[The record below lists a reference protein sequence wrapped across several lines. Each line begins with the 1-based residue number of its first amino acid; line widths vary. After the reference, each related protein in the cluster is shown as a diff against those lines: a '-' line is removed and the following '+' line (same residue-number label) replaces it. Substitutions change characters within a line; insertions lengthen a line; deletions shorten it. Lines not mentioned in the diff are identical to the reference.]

1 MLSLGL
7 IGVQTTVQAMVEVM
21 WGFMEA
27 SPTNVTIVLPHLVD
41 MLLSEV
47 NVLHVSVLLHVCLY
61 VCVYVY
67 YALYMYHRL
76 GIFWH

>member
-1 MLSLGL
+1 MIYSYRIPLGL

-27 SPTNVTIVLPHLVD
+27 SPTNVTIVLPHLVE

-47 NVLHVSVLLHVCLY
+47 NNSFYHHSLYLHLSVVSVLSV
-61 VCVYVY
+61 
-67 YALYMYHRL
+67 R
-76 GIFWH
+76 